1 MNDRNRNSRGDHDP
15 GAGHG
20 RGGRDRRQDAPAGR
34 GERKEFGTE
43 RPAWQQR
50 VARPIDYDKPKS
62 PPIPVEITPE
72 DLELG
77 IRVQL
82 KTLTEENAERV
93 ARHLAMVTLLIDQD
107 PELAHKHALAAAER
121 AGRIAIVRETVGV
134 TAYRVGEY
142 ALALR
147 ELLTYRRIS
156 GKNNQLPIMVDCERG
171 LGRPDRALEMG
182 REVDRSKLD
191 AETRVNLAIAMSGAR
206 LDRGENEMALAEL
219 QIPELNP
226 ENVHFYSAPLF
237 AAYAECL
244 SGLGKEA
251 DAKRWNDLAD
261 RAEKAV
267 RGFNTD
273 EDEVFDV
280 LEEFEI
286 PQLSDRPRNEN
297 GDRQPREFN
306 RDRGGNPDEYR
317 RRFAAK
323 ARDGFKERGSRN
335 DR

>member
-1 MNDRNRNSRGDHDP
+1 MNEREP
-15 GAGHG
+15 
-20 RGGRDRRQDAPAGR
+20 RQ
-34 GERKEFGTE
+34 
-43 RPAWQQR
+43 RPKWQER

-62 PPIPVEITPE
+62 PLIPDEITAE

-77 IRVQL
+77 VRVQL
-82 KTLTEENAERV
+82 KTLSEENAEKV

-134 TAYRVGEY
+134 TAYRVGDY

-171 LGRPDRALEMG
+171 LGRSDRALEMG

-206 LDRGENEMALAEL
+206 LDRGENELALAEL
-219 QIPELNP
+219 QIAELDP
-226 ENVHFYSAPLF
+226 AKTFFYSPPLF

-244 SGLGKEA
+244 SALGRQAESE
-251 DAKRWNDLAD
+251 RWAELAI

-267 RGFNTD
+267 NGFNKE
-273 EDEVFDV
+273 EDEVFQV

-286 PQLSDRPRNEN
+286 PIAKPKRNEN
-297 GDRQPREFN
+297 DREAK
-306 RDRGGNPDEYR
+306 R
-317 RRFAAK
+317 RK
-323 ARDGFKERGSRN
+323 
-335 DR
+335 